1 MFKHMSEHPRKTKQ
15 THNHRAGKEESRTGQ
30 VRRQTHLQHK
40 TKPPRSVP
48 INLEAHT
55 TKGKTSTAGTD
66 QSRGNHSR
74 GYLKPQGRRDNPR
87 KQESNPKAEP
97 INLKA
102 HSPRV
107 PQADLGWRRN
117 TERTLACKCLADN
130 INTRRAGKNPSVY
143 TGRKCFHLVTIHAPC
158 GKERIVHGA

>member
-1 MFKHMSEHPRKTKQ
+1 MREKKNRARGWCAGKHTCNTKQ
-15 THNHRAGKEESRTGQ
+15 NLQGRYRSISRHTQ
-30 VRRQTHLQHK
+30 
-40 TKPPRSVP
+40 PRGRHPQPVP

-55 TKGKTSTAGTD
+55 VMVTSSHRVDGTTLESKSPTA
-66 QSRGNHSR
+66 
-74 GYLKPQGRRDNPR
+74 
-87 KQESNPKAEP
+87 KAEP

-117 TERTLACKCLADN
+117 TERSLACKCLADN
-130 INTRRAGKNPSVY
+130 INTRRAGNKSSVY
-143 TGRKCFHLVTIHAPC
+143 TGRRSFHLVTIHAPC